1 MKFLKNLSL
10 DLTVV
15 FMVCCL
21 ALGVYAYRC
30 QNEAE
35 KAKNLSSALENTI
48 NNLGQD
54 VVRYQLMLDD
64 TVRVYAS
71 EVKTLKVTAGIVE
84 QKYKDLLSATNIKA
98 KNVNQIAS
106 ISNMTTDTVVVE
118 AKVDSFGGLKTGYT
132 DSFVDISVDI
142 DKERRSKIAYSV
154 RDSLTVMVTQ
164 KKHSILFGLFKWK
177 EYEKAVVVNHNPK
190 AVTTH
195 VEVMDIKN

>member
-30 QNEAE
+30 HNEAE
-35 KAKNLSSALENTI
+35 KAKNLSLALENTI
-48 NNLGQD
+48 NDLGQD

-84 QKYKDLLSATNIKA
+84 QKYKDLLSATKIKA
-98 KNVNQIAS
+98 KNVNQIAG
-106 ISNMTTDTVVVE
+106 ISNMITDTVVVE

-142 DKERRSKIAYSV
+142 DKERRSKIAYNV

>member
-15 FMVCCL
+15 FAVCCL
-21 ALGVYAYRC
+21 ALGIYAHHC

-64 TVRVYAS
+64 TVKVYAS

-84 QKYKDLLSATNIKA
+84 QKYKDLLSATRTKA
-98 KNVNQIAS
+98 KNVNHIAG
-106 ISNMTTDTVVVE
+106 ISNMITDTVVVE

-142 DKERRSKIAYSV
+142 DKDRKSKIAYNV

-190 AVTTH
+190 AVTTY